1 MKKTTYV
8 LLFTLLACYSCS
20 QKNTQEKT
28 VAVDVVADTVSSG
41 FELQEEI
48 PAITPRFLSLIQYI
62 DNSGY
67 LFDTLRFMSDK
78 IIEVDKYILF
88 EEEKEK
94 TDPFFFKAEND
105 REEDMYVGL
114 LKNFDLTPLKK
125 AQKVILYYFKKV
137 EPDIRGDARWYPD
150 GMIEEWTFENERRAK
165 KAAQE
170 LIDSPLGLIYF
181 NTGAFVCQKE
191 NNMYIFYSRASAFMY
206 DPQRKFFDWFV
217 AQNDIELHCKRF

>member
-20 QKNTQEKT
+20 QKNTQEKP
-28 VAVDVVADTVSSG
+28 ASVDIDTVLG
-41 FELQEEI
+41 EFDLQEEI
-48 PAITPRFLSLIQYI
+48 PIITPRFLSLIQHI
-62 DNSGY
+62 DSSGY

-125 AQKVILYYFKKV
+125 AQKVMFYYFKKI
-137 EPDIRGDARWYPD
+137 EPDIINGTRWYPD
-150 GMIEEWTFENERRAK
+150 GIIEEWTFDNETDAE
-165 KAAQE
+165 KAAKE
-170 LIDSPLGLIYF
+170 LIDSPWGVIYF